1 MATLIDNIDSLLAD
15 LNDTIFEM
23 EEQRTAEIYKN
34 SLLKLN
40 SLHHF
45 DTPSTPTS
53 IGSDL
58 DYVTPI
64 DKNFLTISALPNAF
78 ASNLGIVYYKG
89 LFNTSRKVQDR
100 FIVVTSHAFYIFE
113 KSAPQSEFL
122 EEYPINKKSDCR
134 ISNKKGNGDLC
145 LEFFSEYITYKVIL
159 EPEIIGGDEVKSQK
173 PVSTNYGALSVV
185 PTTTVSIASF
195 DFNKW
200 SKKEKD
206 GKKKDISPQCLNDN
220 LMSVPALKTDIS
232 LLMTPMEPA
241 MENSVVCLTHHSTGL
256 SIFEAKANSHHMA
269 LKIFATL
276 FYSYDHRNLITVKV
290 DGVNLPEDVVNN
302 VSYAIAE
309 QFLYV

>member
-113 KSAPQSEFL
+113 NSAPQSEFL

-145 LEFFSEYITYKVIL
+145 LEFFSEYKTYKVIQ
-159 EPEIIGGDEVKSQK
+159 EPEIIGGDVFTEKTLQRKTIELQCTSQQELQLWL
-173 PVSTNYGALSVV
+173 NIFNEA
-185 PTTTVSIASF
+185 I
-195 DFNKW
+195 DFQKNNDKKNFPPKRTS
-200 SKKEKD
+200 SK
-206 GKKKDISPQCLNDN
+206 N
-220 LMSVPALKTDIS
+220 LFSS
-232 LLMTPMEPA
+232 
-241 MENSVVCLTHHSTGL
+241 ENSS
-256 SIFEAKANSHHMA
+256 
-269 LKIFATL
+269 
-276 FYSYDHRNLITVKV
+276 
-290 DGVNLPEDVVNN
+290 
-302 VSYAIAE
+302 
-309 QFLYV
+309 